1 MNAIHWA
8 DEHSR
13 WLQDRFPE
21 LGGGPVY
28 IRTSNEVPTIERVP
42 RALAWTS
49 AALDVRIRPILQ
61 PRGQWFG
68 RGLAIMVEQVD
79 RFFAMTWPEQLGIL
93 THETAHQFD
102 SWDSPQ
108 RRDDFRWTEEDE
120 WLTHDANIDRICA
133 ALGMPPITDEETEPI
148 NHGSTFTRAALHAWW
163 RCRSEFSIDEMHV
176 FADVYGSPDFD
187 EAFSS
192 LRSELDEGGNI
203 VDVMRTPMPEKFAK
217 LWS

>member
-133 ALGMPPITDEETEPI
+133 ALGMPPITDEKTEPI